1 LLAKRSSGSSGD
13 VTWTGREGQAEHEE
27 VPWVAPPGAHFHEDE
42 EVAMDERRPDTG
54 SPRQH
59 EPAMTR
65 PYEPPRI
72 IWREP
77 YEPVSFGVSCAL
89 VSGFPPCGILPI
101 T

>member
-1 LLAKRSSGSSGD
+1 M
-13 VTWTGREGQAEHEE
+13 EE
-27 VPWVAPPGAHFHEDE
+27 RG
-42 EVAMDERRPDTG
+42 PDTG
-54 SPRQH
+54 SPRH
-59 EPAMTR
+59 HDLAMTR

-89 VSGFPPCGILPI
+89 VVSLPACGILPL